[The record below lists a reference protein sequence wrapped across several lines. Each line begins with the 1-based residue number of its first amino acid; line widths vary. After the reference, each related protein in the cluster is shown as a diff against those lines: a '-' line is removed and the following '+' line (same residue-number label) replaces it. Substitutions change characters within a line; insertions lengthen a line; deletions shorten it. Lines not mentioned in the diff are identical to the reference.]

1 MNSHFLE
8 VRIVLLHFDTVG
20 GIPTVLGR
28 DVAADTRY
36 IRVLLL
42 SAFQD
47 YLDPCLLLS
56 LPLLLKIIRSWPSLA
71 ARSGRQYLFVKWY
84 AL

>member
-1 MNSHFLE
+1 MTFTISLPPPETLPLVTRAFLLTFPWLFNFFVNSHFLE

-28 DVAADTRY
+28 NVAADTRY

-47 YLDPCLLLS
+47 YLDP
-56 LPLLLKIIRSWPSLA
+56 
-71 ARSGRQYLFVKWY
+71 
-84 AL
+84 